1 MWVGLHPA
9 AGTVYK
15 QHSSAHAL
23 CHPAPQAEPSPDWR
37 PPPQWMQMS
46 GDRTSPLWQGS
57 RAKKVHSVMI
67 FKGETKLLCI
77 TGPQWTPRVKGCTLK
92 PATSLLSQAS
102 ELFGACFTS
111 KLFPAIIMS
120 SCDSPSW
127 QDRHH
132 HYLCITKE
140 AQRSQALSKV
150 TELST
155 VGCEPTSSGFRCL
168 HTNAFG
174 SSTILPPF
182 SLYWQKSTLSLSSLR
197 AECVTLVQSWTGVQ

>member
-1 MWVGLHPA
+1 MWVARFNGCSFPSERCREYGTGCRGWTPHGAFYATGLYNYKGKMVQFGLYIFYHNEKKLLKNIYYLMWVGLHPA

-77 TGPQWTPRVKGCTLK
+77 TGPQ
-92 PATSLLSQAS
+92 
-102 ELFGACFTS
+102 
-111 KLFPAIIMS
+111 
-120 SCDSPSW
+120 
-127 QDRHH
+127 
-132 HYLCITKE
+132 
-140 AQRSQALSKV
+140 
-150 TELST
+150 
-155 VGCEPTSSGFRCL
+155 
-168 HTNAFG
+168 
-174 SSTILPPF
+174 
-182 SLYWQKSTLSLSSLR
+182 
-197 AECVTLVQSWTGVQ
+197 